1 MASWVLPDELRQ
13 LAESGDGDLVKEVLA
28 IFRSDTSKRLA
39 ALRAALSGNNRDQ
52 VKGQGHAMKG
62 SAGQVGAGP
71 MAALCQRIE
80 SQALTAAA
88 ADLENLVSELEREF
102 ADVSRAMDAV

>member
-1 MASWVLPDELRQ
+1 MALWVLPDELRQ

-39 ALRAALSGNNRDQ
+39 GLRAALSRKNRDQ
-52 VKGQGHAMKG
+52 VKHQAHAMKG
-62 SAGQVGAGP
+62 SAGQVGAGS

-88 ADLENLVSELEREF
+88 ADLENLVSEVEHEL